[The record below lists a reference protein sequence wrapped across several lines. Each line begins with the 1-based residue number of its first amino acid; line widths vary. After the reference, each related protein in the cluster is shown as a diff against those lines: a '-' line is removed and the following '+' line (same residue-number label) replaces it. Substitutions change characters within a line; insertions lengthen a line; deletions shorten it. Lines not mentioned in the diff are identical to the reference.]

1 MMIRADLTQG
11 TYTRTR
17 GLDTLVEAFLSE
29 IGLESQSS
37 PRQIVSLGAG
47 TDTRPFRIFNEPV
60 SRQGLIYHE
69 IDFEVVSAKKL
80 RTVQNS
86 PRLSGIIQDAIQEEQ
101 GSSWTGR
108 PASGGEYYCHGLD
121 LRSFSEETED
131 EPIILPGLRPDV
143 PTLILSECC
152 LCYLSGREASKTLE
166 YFTSKMPNLATII
179 YEPTKP
185 DDAFGKIMVSNL
197 AARNIKM
204 PTLSLYRIG
213 RDQEQRLSQAGF
225 DLVRHV
231 TVEQIWNTW
240 VTPEEKERVDSLE
253 GLDEVEEWQLLADH
267 YVVVWGSRGEGF
279 GAWDAVDGGQ
289 GGD

>member
-1 MMIRADLTQG
+1 M
-11 TYTRTR
+11 
-17 GLDTLVEAFLSE
+17 GLDTLVDAFLSE
-29 IGLESQSS
+29 SGSDAQAS

-47 TDTRPFRIFNEPV
+47 TDTRPFRIFSRP
-60 SRQGLIYHE
+60 SRQNLIYHE

-80 RTVQNS
+80 RAVQSS
-86 PRLSGIIQDAIQEEQ
+86 PLLSGVIRDATKEEE

-121 LRSFSEETED
+121 LRRFAAETAD
-131 EPIILPGLRPDV
+131 DPIVLPGLRPDV
-143 PTLILSECC
+143 PTLVLSECC
-152 LCYLSGREASKTLE
+152 LCYLTGREASKALE
-166 YFTSKMPNLATII
+166 YFTSKMANLATII

-204 PTLSLYRIG
+204 PTLSVYPSG
-213 RDQEQRLSQAGF
+213 KDQEQRLSQAGF
-225 DLVRHV
+225 ELVRHV
-231 TVEQIWNTW
+231 TVERIWSTW
-240 VTPEEKERVDSLE
+240 VKPEERERVDDLE

-267 YVVVWGSRGEGF
+267 YVVVWGSKGDGF